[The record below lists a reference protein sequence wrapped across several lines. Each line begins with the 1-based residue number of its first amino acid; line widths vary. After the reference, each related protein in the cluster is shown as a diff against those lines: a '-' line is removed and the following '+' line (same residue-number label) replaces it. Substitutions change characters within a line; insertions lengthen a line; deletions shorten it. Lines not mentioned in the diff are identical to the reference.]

1 MMPACVPPAAHVI
14 VVRADAA
21 VFSTRSDYEACE
33 GARSPLVLGGRLPT
47 PGIFLRDSKFRLA
60 GHLVGFVVNT
70 IGSTGSPATVV
81 VRSLRTGRTVA
92 SHDVGPRP
100 RPVVGF
106 ANDVVT
112 SLVMNR
118 RGASGWI
125 DTRTAQDR
133 RGRTTVRRTV
143 AAALPQGRVRTL
155 DAGGGIAA
163 RSLRLHGRTLS
174 WLHDGRR
181 RSARL

>member
-33 GARSPLVLGGRLPT
+33 GARPPLVLGGRLPT
-47 PGIFLRDSKFRLA
+47 PGIFPRVSTFRLA

-70 IGSTGSPATVV
+70 IGSSGSPGTVV
-81 VRSLRTGRTVA
+81 VRSLRTRRTIA

-100 RPVVGF
+100 RPVGF

-143 AAALPQGRVRTL
+143 ATASPQGRVRTL

-163 RSLRLHGRTLS
+163 RSLRLRGHTLS